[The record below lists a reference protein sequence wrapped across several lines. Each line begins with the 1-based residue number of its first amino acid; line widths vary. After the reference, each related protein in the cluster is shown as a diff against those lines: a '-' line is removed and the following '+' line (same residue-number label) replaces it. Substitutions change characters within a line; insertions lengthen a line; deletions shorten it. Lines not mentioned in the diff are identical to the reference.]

1 MMARRHNSRA
11 AVIFFLGLLSGLVSA
26 ASGDAAQAGPEGIDS
41 LRSVAPNVYL
51 DCPPRVCDRDYIRT
65 EIMFVNYVRER
76 ENADVHIL
84 ITTQQTGSGGT
95 EFTLAFIG
103 LRKNKGRD
111 ATLRHFSSPNDSPD
125 EVRKGLV
132 NTLKKG
138 LVPYLYDTPLSEFI
152 SVSYARTESVKTDQ
166 IHDPWNYWTFSAG
179 LRGNYDKEDLYRRY
193 SYNISLSANRTTE
206 AAKFSLWAN
215 GNFNDRRYIV
225 SDTEEIVSRT
235 SRKTLFSQYVKSL
248 GPHWSA
254 GLVSHFYSSTFDNAD
269 LYTSLGPAVEFNVF
283 PYDQSTR
290 RELRIQYRISLSHRK
305 YIEETVFEKMRETL
319 ATQTLSVIFE
329 LKEPWGGMGLQLEG
343 SSFLHDFSKNN
354 IKIEAG
360 ISARVVKGF
369 SFTADAEYSRVRDQL
384 SLPRA
389 GASREDIL
397 LELKRLATSYR
408 LQLRMGLNFRFGS
421 IYSNVVNPRFGNM

>member
-1 MMARRHNSRA
+1 MTIKRVSSRTA
-11 AVIFFLGLLSGLVSA
+11 AIVVLTVFSALVSA
-26 ASGDAAQAGPEGIDS
+26 FPEAAAQTALDGPDAM
-41 LRSVAPNVYL
+41 RSIAPNVYL

-65 EIMFVNYVRER
+65 EIMFVNYVRDR
-76 ENADVHIL
+76 EHADVHIL

-95 EFTLAFIG
+95 EYTLAFIG
-103 LRKNKGRD
+103 LKKYKGRD
-111 ATLRHFSSPNDSPD
+111 ATLKSFSGPDDSPD
-125 EVRKGLV
+125 QVRKGLV

-152 SVSYARTESVKTDQ
+152 SVSYTRTETAKTDQ
-166 IHDPWNYWTFSAG
+166 VIDPWNYWTFSAG

-206 AAKFSLWAN
+206 ASKFSLWAN
-215 GNFNDRRYIV
+215 GNFNDRRYTV
-225 SDTEEIVSRT
+225 SEKEEIISRT
-235 SRKTLFSQYVKSL
+235 TRKTLFSRYVKSL

-254 GLVSHFYSSTFDNAD
+254 GLSSHFYSSTFDNAD
-269 LYTSLGPAVEFNVF
+269 LYSSLGPAIEFNVF

-290 RELRIQYRISLSHRK
+290 RELRIQYRISLAHRK
-305 YIEETVFEKMRETL
+305 YIEETVFEKLQETL
-319 ATQTLSVIFE
+319 LSQSLSVIFE

-343 SSFLHDFSKNN
+343 SNFFHDFSKNN
-354 IKIEAG
+354 LKVEAG
-360 ISARVVKGF
+360 ISARVIKGF
-369 SFTADAEYSRVRDQL
+369 SFTVDAEYSRVRDQL